1 MAVVLISQRLQPGSD
16 DGSGFGNNDD
26 GETLKMTMNAHCT
39 FKEAQTVVDR

>member
-26 GETLKMTMNAHCT
+26 GETLKMIMDIAHCT
-39 FKEAQTVVDR
+39 FKEA